1 MSSFLDEMASKMAGE
16 VAELEFDNETG
27 RNVFVGELP
36 AEPDTCVAF
45 FGLPG
50 DQLTASRDIPAL
62 TFPRYQV
69 ITRSADYEEAA
80 ALLTAV
86 RTSLHGMIDYHLPS
100 WRVMRNHAEQEGGPL
115 GQDAQGRF
123 EFSINFVSEF
133 HALPPED

>member
-50 DQLTASRDIPAL
+50 DQLQAGRDIPAL
-62 TFPRYQV
+62 TFPRYQI

-86 RTSLHGMIDYHLPS
+86 RTSLHGMIDYRLPS

-123 EFSINFVSEF
+123 EFSINFVAEF
-133 HALPPED
+133 HALPPEE